1 MWFFKKKKKKEDSRK
16 PGWYEIA
23 ERRFGKGEEE

>member
-1 MWFFKKKKKKEDSRK
+1 MWFFKKKKKETPKELS
-16 PGWYEIA
+16 WYEIA